1 MVLPHGTVLLYFR
14 GTPGHGNGER
24 IGLAVALGYGQPL
37 VPLAEPLISDFNE
50 DPFVFRDR
58 RGHFHALLHG
68 SYCECGTHYFSADG
82 LRWAKSAGNAYDNRV
97 EWEGGG
103 STVLVRRDR
112 PQLHFAADGRP
123 THVLTGAVDQGR
135 PSGESY
141 TLLQRLGP

>member
-50 DPFVFRDR
+50 DPFVIRDR

-68 SYCECGTHYFSADG
+68 SYCE
-82 LRWAKSAGNAYDNRV
+82 
-97 EWEGGG
+97 WE
-103 STVLVRRDR
+103 
-112 PQLHFAADGRP
+112 Q
-123 THVLTGAVDQGR
+123 GAQG
-135 PSGESY
+135 
-141 TLLQRLGP
+141 